1 VAAPEFQAISA
12 SVSLILSIPCVD
24 ALTEATLAV
33 ELPYISPGV
42 RTNMADFF
50 WSLIILRT
58 AEELIPFLA
67 MAWHEH

>member
-1 VAAPEFQAISA
+1 MPEFQALRA
-12 SVSLILSIPCVD
+12 YASLILSVPYVR
-24 ALTEATLAV
+24 ALTDTTLAV

-50 WSLIILRT
+50 WSVIILRT
-58 AEELIPFLA
+58 AEELILFLA

>member
-1 VAAPEFQAISA
+1 M
-12 SVSLILSIPCVD
+12 
-24 ALTEATLAV
+24 AV

-50 WSLIILRT
+50 WSVIILRT
-58 AEELIPFLA
+58 AEELILFLA